1 MFKIK
6 KTWDKKISQQIKRT
20 ENNTFTINFSI

>member
-20 ENNTFTINFSI
+20 ENNTVIINFSI